1 MFKDSKRHTIDVL
14 FVITLFAVFAMS
26 IMVLTGIG
34 ASVYEKIQDSMS
46 ENYDSRTAFSYISNK
61 IHQNDTNGNI
71 SLGTYGGT
79 DAVIISEE
87 IDNVTYCTYLYCC
100 DGYLKELFTRA
111 GQEFDLEY
119 GTNILELDSFS
130 ASYETDTLIRFELK
144 PKDADKETVFV
155 HISSQD

>member
-34 ASVYEKIQDSMS
+34 ASVYEKIQASMS

-111 GQEFDLEY
+111 GQEFGLEY

-130 ASYETDTLIRFELK
+130 ASYETATLIRFELK
-144 PKDADKETVFV
+144 PKYADKETVFV
-155 HISSQD
+155 HISSQN

>member
-34 ASVYEKIQDSMS
+34 ASVYEKIQASMS

-111 GQEFDLEY
+111 SQEFGLEY

-130 ASYETDTLIRFELK
+130 ASYETATLIRFELK

-155 HISSQD
+155 HISSQN

>member
-34 ASVYEKIQDSMS
+34 ASVYEKIQASMS

-111 GQEFDLEY
+111 GQEFGLEY

-144 PKDADKETVFV
+144 PKAAEKETVFV
-155 HISSQD
+155 HISSQN

>member
-34 ASVYEKIQDSMS
+34 ASVYEKIQESMS

-111 GQEFDLEY
+111 GQEFGLEY

>member
-1 MFKDSKRHTIDVL
+1 MHKDSKRHTIDVL

-26 IMVLTGIG
+26 IMTLTGIG
-34 ASVYEKIQDSMS
+34 ASVYEKIQASMS

-61 IHQNDTNGNI
+61 LRQSDTNGNI
-71 SLGTYGGT
+71 SLGNYGGT

-87 IDNVTYCTYLYCC
+87 IDNVTYCTYLYCY

-119 GTNILELDSFS
+119 GTNILELDSFA
-130 ASYETDTLIRFELK
+130 ASYETDTLIKFELT
-144 PKDADKETVFV
+144 PKDGDKETVFV
-155 HISSQD
+155 HISSLD